1 MSRTAQM
8 FDSDDPAALKRLE
21 RALYSRP
28 ARLFAS
34 ACPKAA
40 ALAALLA
47 LAACGVGGFTL
58 EKAEVDRSILTG
70 STSAGSVSAVP
81 EPADA
86 ELASDQATIRNAV
99 SSADLEE
106 LSGRPLP
113 WANSETGSRGAV
125 TNLVQSGGQPGGQ
138 SGGKSAL
145 CRAFEV
151 SRERFDGVAMF
162 RGQAC
167 MSEAGD
173 WRLDNFS
180 AL

>member
-106 LSGRPLP
+106 LSGKPLP

-125 TNLVQSGGQPGGQ
+125 TNLVQSGGQ
-138 SGGKSAL
+138 SGSKGAL